1 MSKKPNQLT
10 DQKVSTSTLLPSVFQ
25 TTPNKKMLSS
35 TLDAMSSKGEIL
47 LFDQTFGL
55 RTAAEPETSFFL
67 KEADPVRE
75 ESQTNTAF
83 VVTDTAGNYTG
94 KSSYLDISNYF
105 NIQGLPLTN
114 PNQLD
119 KDLLTL
125 DLPINNMMLTDYQ
138 QYYWLPADIPDIE
151 LTFDQVVDIDSI
163 IGLPYATI
171 IDKSGRTLTLA
182 DGMRLIFFEADS
194 YSNLINSKY
203 KSDDVNIK
211 TFYVAGVGTAVELVD
226 ISAIDTRTPLSR
238 ITAVPWDNSTVSV
251 PSNIKGWGGAGSNKA
266 LGDPGYQPH
275 VDSWDTIAYTTND
288 PEYIVMERFSSDANP
303 WSIINKWYHIG
314 LIRSVARYL
323 DIDTSTLITSANQAQ
338 RPIIQYVR
346 DVELA
351 NWPKRPLLAEIQA
364 YFAGYMSDL
373 AYTNKTTLLD
383 NNGYKLSAGD
393 LVVFGSD
400 NKVYR
405 ATRTNGF
412 QPFTFT
418 PVSTAVDSDTV
429 MFVVQTNKIFQ
440 RLMYNASSGSWDYAQ
455 NKLTKNQAPVFEFYT
470 VDDEK
475 ISSAAFTNDKTRG
488 GIILDF
494 LPSTTYDTV
503 LERRVAVSNIDF
515 DLVQKTNPRV
525 VSSNQ
530 IRYRCDAD
538 IEFVLPDASTKPGPF
553 KYKIKDTLL
562 NLWNTRSGL
571 DITADVQTITYNT
584 LPDVNLTAPVWPV
597 IESTVDIHVFPDG
610 NEIKLYF
617 RLNGHG
623 YVKFSSCNS
632 QRLSESFLPLI
643 ADRRCNIVCHDLAYP
658 ITFYSYNSTG
668 NTISLDQLAAP
679 YCINNGISNGIIT
692 LDLTNDFI
700 EDATNIFNVDLTK
713 LAWTYNNSTRSAIV
727 RPEYKWRFL
736 FTVYYQDKTYPI
748 YHDYD
753 FTVSDII
760 NYDDTVNYKKSF
772 NGTDSL
778 SARAN
783 TGDKII
789 IESVTDNSEQLTAP
803 SSLTKNPLNEA
814 IGDLNYYS
822 LYQHATDSYS
832 GSAYIKE
839 IIDTSDIE
847 HEDQNE
853 IHLKL
858 TNGTIT
864 KHNNPLSRFAI
875 MATNFPFDFSD
886 ILIKQGRH
894 YDAFLTRLKS
904 ELQIV
909 IDTNEH
915 ENFTSIELLS
925 KALEQIYFNRADDR
939 GFWYHSNMIGWGTAL
954 GNSVQVTVIV
964 DSTTGL
970 INLGSQYKLTPIS
983 HTAGQELLL
992 HVVYNKKILQRNV
1005 DYKLISN
1012 INGYYTDIEFV
1023 DFYKS
1028 KSVYIRQWNATFNSR
1043 IPASLA
1049 KIGLAPVYQPEIL
1062 PDPTNIDGLHFIHRH
1077 DGTRYCLQGSVDSD
1091 LYPLDYV
1098 EQLLWE
1104 YEKAVWSSISYDVE
1118 TNDHS
1123 EYLQDKPGGF
1133 RDGLIDWNTARSVI
1147 NADIVG
1153 WLSENNIYILTHD
1166 YEEQDGFTYRYAMG
1180 SGDGSSSI
1188 TGSWRTIYRY
1198 FYDTDRPHTHPW
1210 EMLGYTL
1217 KPVWWDIHYSW
1228 TDANKRSLLEKN
1240 LRLGNRFEPP
1250 AVHHDAALARVV
1262 NVDDPEDFPVDS
1274 QGNLISPKDLP
1285 WLNSLLNTADEI
1297 QLVDWL
1303 PGELSPWDMAYL
1315 NTQRGLASEI
1325 KLTYLLSTTRYVA
1338 NNWLPGSTVKYPDL
1352 KLNKNTQSW
1361 ITNGIDHLYHRY
1373 NDTTFTAGIE
1383 SLYGEFCYL
1392 NNVDFVT
1399 EVVQKFNNISA
1410 KKEFLLQG
1418 FSNKN
1423 NVRIQSTSIANQSK
1437 NLFVPEENYAVR
1449 TIKHYPHKELFY
1461 SGLRI
1466 VWDGTAWIVF
1476 GFTNEQPYFNY
1487 HVPKE
1492 NSATTAITVNDV
1504 VMKEKT
1510 SYDFNKVY
1518 KLSYGTRFVNRQ
1530 QLYDFIIGYGLYLKR
1545 QGFVFEEPEA
1555 GDIRNWQLSAK
1566 QYIYWSNDTLAAGN
1580 YIDLN
1585 PAADA
1590 IVLFADNYG
1599 QLENLVGN
1607 NNSPGWCVDR
1617 EGKNL
1622 FSKDLLVERD
1632 STITITAKD
1641 NNRSIYGIKLMFA
1654 MYESVVHLDGTSVFN
1669 DVYFLSNQGTTKR
1682 SFKVGGK
1689 KSYAWDGKYFVYGY
1703 MFNGDTI
1710 IPNYDSYAEQGRN
1723 LLDIESSILDPDI
1736 INASRSQFG
1745 LNRNPELRQL
1755 FLTDDTETQFKNS
1768 ITFSKGTVNVFTS
1781 LEPLTHK
1788 NDNSRTVV
1796 HEEYMVRLGELGNT
1810 KNIEYYEFQLRANSV
1825 NDKDYQL
1832 IKFSGVSNNDQYV
1845 VDATDWV
1852 YTPYNKPLH
1861 FTLDIGS
1868 SSKLKISGPV
1878 MPNDTDYTVTTLK
1891 DIPYLYKEFEPL
1903 YTVKHYDETV
1913 SYKKDDQVRKDGQL
1927 YIAKDNV
1934 IAGSSVTDTDKFKAI
1949 KESYLPNIFVENYNT
1964 KNPNLGSTADSSF
1977 TPGTWQVMQTVDRN
1991 IAVVEVCTGLT
2002 DATLARITTNKDHY
2016 LSVGD
2021 YVLLV
2026 NANTANASVNGIWP
2040 VKSLEDPAAKNGT
2053 KQFYIDTRITETIKT
2068 GKMFT
2073 FKPVRFK
2080 DLNELN
2086 LATGVHADQF
2096 GYAWNPKFNPA
2107 VNQVNTSPVIVPPLT
2122 TSGFSSVHPLAI
2134 VDNNNTTAPA
2144 KGLTYD
2150 YGQYA
2155 VYSVSGQNKTP
2166 LKVESI
2172 AVGTNDIEHL
2182 VIYDHVSGKTLAKI
2196 EMFNPKHLIIPQIF
2210 LDEIDVIN
2218 RVDPAKY
2225 NRTTDK
2231 FKTVYTSL
2239 AWYKEWIGRRW
2250 WDTRT
2255 IQFADYES
2263 FENDLDKY
2271 NNWGKTVNNKL
2282 PDIYEWT
2289 KSPVAPS
2296 AWNKLAKKGGDAF
2309 GTPASGEVYIDT
2321 ADGKENYHW
2330 VEEQEQVNGNVY
2342 TVYYFWV
2349 KNKNVI
2355 AKESKL
2361 SRIYTCN
2368 VLSKI
2373 ILNPSAVGMAW
2384 WAPIGPG
2391 SIIVKGV
2398 KPYLNNTSTV
2408 VQIKKKTQGNE
2419 KSQQWMFISDGD
2431 QVKTIP
2437 EWMHIRLR
2445 NSLSTLSVN
2454 YNTYTVTQFEQK
2466 PVAPNKPIRYNI
2478 GDVVYMLDPPNQ
2490 GIRKK
2495 VYWQALKVIPG
2506 TEVAKPPGTDDN
2518 QWKQLS
2524 HIVELNDSKINA
2536 YSYHSVP
2543 DRQNLHP
2550 FNLLGNEIRPYQQS
2564 WFDDYS
2570 EARRVFIQQANLM
2583 LLNMDVINSIDGW
2596 NKNLKADLP
2605 FAESLI
2611 DMSEES
2617 GLWYRTDYSSIDY
2630 NATKKIAFTV
2640 AHQSNIFA
2648 LATVPGDYIKVID
2661 EVTGLATIYQTL
2673 SDNGYS
2679 VVYRQKGTIQ
2689 FSDDLWK
2696 RSGLWDGNPW
2706 DMVQWDY
2713 DLNANMSVVVDV
2725 IRNDLFVS
2733 AYQTNYNKLMC
2744 VMFRYI
2750 LNEQV
2755 NVNWLQKSSTVE
2767 PLNLISQSL
2776 DPLAE
2781 LERDNIT
2788 TLTAFYNNVKA
2799 YRDKLRDSDIV
2810 KSNQE
2815 PVNTE
2820 IRDSHDIA
2828 IKLYYDRHDVGSYDL
2843 PIIANTEFS
2852 KIGWDPTTFDPTSV
2866 SPDFVDS
2873 TFDSAK
2879 AEIAPV
2885 VLDETD
2891 VFTADAAVG
2900 DYIKFN
2906 NQENYSYTVYE
2917 KLDSGYKVV
2926 YISDYLNAIIL
2937 RGYDTVGWDSYGWDG
2952 DQVTPE
2958 SVVDPDS
2965 DAMLWDTFAWDID
2978 QTSNDSNLQKV
2989 YTGGADPVKTVTG
3002 STKSK
3007 YYRPLRTVN
3016 TPTGTKGEEL
3026 IDLSIPDS
3034 MSMDITSLDT
3044 NNVKVRYHY
3053 YKNSVEMFIA
3063 DRSLTEL
3070 LHDIDK
3076 NTMRI
3081 EFSNMT
3087 PILDANLDNIQ
3098 YVWVGSEKIGYTIK
3112 TDTYISGLIRSVDG
3126 TPLMDHAVT
3135 DPVYVINSTT
3145 LLVPQMPLQNLNIH
3159 GPFLNDMAN
3168 VKWDEVDWQASAW
3181 DGKAIKKLVDSVNPF
3196 AQAVKNY
3203 VSS

>member
-1 MSKKPNQLT
+1 MSKKPNQAIN
-10 DQKVSTSTLLPSVFQ
+10 QKVSTSTLLPSVFQ

-35 TLDAMSSKGEIL
+35 TLDAMSSKGQIL
-47 LFDQTFGL
+47 SFDQTFGL
-55 RTAAEPETSFFL
+55 RTAAEPENSFFL

-75 ESQTNTAF
+75 ESQTNTTF
-83 VVTDTAGNYTG
+83 VLEDATGNYTG
-94 KSSYLDISNYF
+94 KASYLDISNYF
-105 NIQGLPLTN
+105 NIQGLPLIN

-119 KDLLTL
+119 KDVLTL
-125 DLPINNMMLTDYQ
+125 DLPINNMMLTEYQ
-138 QYYWLPADIPDIE
+138 QYYWLATDLPEIE
-151 LTFDQVVDIDSI
+151 LMFNLPIDIDSI

-171 IDKSGRTLTLA
+171 VDQSAQPLVLA
-182 DGMRLIFFEADS
+182 DGMRLVFFEAPGHAGV
-194 YSNLINSKY
+194 LASKY
-203 KSDDVNIK
+203 RSDDINTK
-211 TFYVAGVGTAVELVD
+211 TFYVSGTGTAIELID
-226 ISAIDTRTPLSR
+226 ISQRDTRTPLSK
-238 ITAVPWDNSTVSV
+238 ITAVPWDNSTVPV
-251 PSNIKGWGGAGSNKA
+251 NTYLKGWGGSGSPDSGNTT
-266 LGDPGYQPH
+266 GH
-275 VDSWDTIAYTTND
+275 IDSWDTITYTNND
-288 PEYIVMERFSSDANP
+288 TEYIVMERFSNDNNP
-303 WSIINKWYHIG
+303 WSISNKWYHIG

-323 DIDTSTLITSANQAQ
+323 DLDISALITSANQAQ
-338 RPIIQYVR
+338 RPIIQYIR

-351 NWPKRPLLAEIQA
+351 NWSKNPLLKEIQA
-364 YFAGYMSDL
+364 YFAGRPGDVS
-373 AYTNKTTLLD
+373 YTNKTTLLD
-383 NNGYKLSAGD
+383 NNGYKLVTED
-393 LVVFGSD
+393 LVVFEFD

-405 ATRTNGF
+405 ATRSDDF

-418 PVSTAVDSDTV
+418 PVATATDGDNV

-440 RLMYNASSGSWDYAQ
+440 KLVYSALTGSWDYAQ
-455 NKLTKNQAPVFEFYT
+455 NKLTKNQAPIFQFYT
-470 VDDEK
+470 VNDMA
-475 ISSAAFTNDKTRG
+475 ISTVLGDKTRG

-494 LPSTTYDTV
+494 LSGNTYDSV
-503 LERRVAVSNIDF
+503 LERKVAVSNIDF
-515 DLVQKTNPRV
+515 DLVDKTNPRS

-538 IEFVLPDASTKPGPF
+538 LEFAKPDGTFTQPGPF

-571 DITADVQTITYNT
+571 DITADVQTITYDAASDVK
-584 LPDVNLTAPVWPV
+584 LSAAIWPDSQLITV
-597 IESTVDIHVFPDG
+597 IHIFPHGD
-610 NEIKLYF
+610 EIKLYF
-617 RLNGHG
+617 GGNN

-632 QRLSESFLPLI
+632 QRITESFLPLFAGHQCKI
-643 ADRRCNIVCHDLAYP
+643 ICHDLVHP

-668 NTISLDQLAAP
+668 PATTLDLLAEP
-679 YCINNGISNGIIT
+679 YCSNNGITNGTIG
-692 LDLTNDFI
+692 LDLREFIQNAPNDF
-700 EDATNIFNVDLTK
+700 AKDLTR

-736 FTVYYQDKTYPI
+736 FSAYYQDKTYPI
-748 YHDYD
+748 YYDYD
-753 FTVSDII
+753 FTLENIV
-760 NYDDTVNYKKSF
+760 NYDNTLNYKKNF
-772 NGTDSL
+772 VGTSSL

-783 TGDKII
+783 IGDKII
-789 IESVTDNSEQLTAP
+789 IESLLDNNEQLTAP
-803 SSLTKNPLNEA
+803 SSLTKNPLNET

-832 GSAYIKE
+832 GGTYIRE
-839 IIDTSDIE
+839 IIDASDIE
-847 HEDQNE
+847 NEDQNE

-858 TNGTIT
+858 TNGTIA
-864 KHNNPLSRFAI
+864 KHNNPLTRFAI

-894 YDAFLTRLKS
+894 YDAFLSRLTS

-909 IDTNEH
+909 IDTVEY
-915 ENFTSIELLS
+915 ENFTSVELLS
-925 KALEQIYFNRADDR
+925 KALEQIYFNREDDR
-939 GFWYHSNMIGWGTAL
+939 GFWYHSNMMGWGSAL
-954 GNSVQVTVIV
+954 GNSVQATVIIAQSGQV
-964 DSTTGL
+964 
-970 INLGSQYKLTPIS
+970 NLGSQYKLAPIG
-983 HTAGQELLL
+983 HTAGQETCL
-992 HVVYNKKILQRNV
+992 HIEYNKKILQRNV
-1005 DYKLISN
+1005 DYKLVSN
-1012 INGYYTDIEFV
+1012 ISGYYTDIEFI

-1028 KSVYIRQWNATFNSR
+1028 KSVYIRQWNSTFNSR

-1062 PDPTNIDGLHFIHRH
+1062 LDETGIDGLYFMHRH
-1077 DGTRYCLQGSVDSD
+1077 DGTRYCLQGGVDSN
-1091 LYPLDYV
+1091 LYPLNYV

-1104 YEKAVWSSISYDVE
+1104 YEKAVWSSISHNIE
-1118 TNDHS
+1118 FNDHS

-1133 RDGLIDWNTARSVI
+1133 RGGLIGWNSARTIVK
-1147 NADIVG
+1147 ADIVG
-1153 WLSENNIYILTHD
+1153 WLNENNIYILKHD
-1166 YEEQDGFTYRYAMG
+1166 YDENDGFTYRYQMG
-1180 SGDGSSSI
+1180 SGDGDNTI
-1188 TGSWRTIYRY
+1188 VGSWRTLYRY

-1217 KPVWWDIHYSW
+1217 KPAWWDNHYSW
-1228 TDANKRSLLEKN
+1228 TDTDKRKKLEKN
-1240 LRLGNRFEPP
+1240 LRLGNRYEPP
-1250 AVHHDAALARVV
+1250 ACHADPVFARSG
-1262 NVDDPEDFPVDS
+1262 NINDPEDFPVDA
-1274 QGNLISPKDLP
+1274 QGKLIAPNMLP
-1285 WLNSLLNTADEI
+1285 WLALSLVVIDQYQVN
-1297 QLVDWL
+1297 DWY
-1303 PGELSPWDMAYL
+1303 PGELSPWDLAFL

-1361 ITNGIDHLYHRY
+1361 ITSEIDYLYHRY
-1373 NDTTFTAGIE
+1373 DNTTFTSGIE
-1383 SLYGEFCYL
+1383 SLYSEFCYL
-1392 NNVDFVT
+1392 NNINFASQC
-1399 EVVQKFNNISA
+1399 VQKFNNVSA

-1449 TIKHYPHKELFY
+1449 TVKHYPHKELFY

-1466 VWDGTAWIVF
+1466 VWDGSAWIVF

-1487 HVPKE
+1487 FSPKE
-1492 NSATTAITVNDV
+1492 NSATTAVTVNDV
-1504 VMKEKT
+1504 VIKQKN
-1510 SYDFNKVY
+1510 SYNFTQVY
-1518 KLSYGTRFVNRQ
+1518 QLQYGTRFTNRQ
-1530 QLYDFIIGYGLYLKR
+1530 ELYDFIIGYGIYLTR
-1545 QGFVFEEPEA
+1545 QGFVFEEAEA

-1590 IVLFADNYG
+1590 IILFADNYG
-1599 QLENLVGN
+1599 QLENLLGN

-1617 EGKNL
+1617 HGKNL
-1622 FSKDLLVERD
+1622 FSKDLLVERN
-1632 STITITAKD
+1632 STITITTKD
-1641 NNRSIYGIKLMFA
+1641 SDRSIYGIKLMFA
-1654 MYESVVHLDGTSVFN
+1654 MYETVVHLDSTSVFN
-1669 DVYFLSNQGTTKR
+1669 DVYFLPNQGTTKR

-1703 MFNGDTI
+1703 MFSGDTI
-1710 IPNYDSYAEQGRN
+1710 IPNYNSYAEQGRN

-1796 HEEYMVRLGELGNT
+1796 NQEYMVKLGELGNT
-1810 KNIEYYEFQLRANSV
+1810 KNIEYYEFQLRANSI

-1832 IKFSGVSNNDQYV
+1832 IKFKGTNDADTHVIDSN
-1845 VDATDWV
+1845 DWV
-1852 YTPYNKPLH
+1852 YTPYNTPLY
-1861 FTLDIGS
+1861 FAKDTSNL
-1868 SSKLKISGPV
+1868 SSKLKISGPI
-1878 MPNDTDYTVTTLK
+1878 MPNDTDYTVSTLK

-1903 YTVKHYDETV
+1903 YTVKHYDATAT
-1913 SYKKDDQVRKDGQL
+1913 YKKDDQVRKDGQL
-1927 YIAKDNV
+1927 YIAQTTV
-1934 IAGSSVTDTDKFKAI
+1934 PVGASVTDTTKFKPI
-1949 KESYLPNIFVENYNT
+1949 KESYLPNIFVGNYNT
-1964 KNPNLGSTADSSF
+1964 TNPNLGKESKSAF
-1977 TPGTWQVMQTVDRN
+1977 TPGTWQIIQTVDRN
-1991 IAVVEVCTGLT
+1991 MAVTEVCTGLT
-2002 DATLARITTNKDHY
+2002 DASLARVTTNKDHK
-2016 LSVGD
+2016 LAVGD
-2021 YVLLV
+2021 YVLIV
-2026 NANTANASVNGIWP
+2026 NANTANSSVNGIWP
-2040 VKSLEDPAAKNGT
+2040 VLSLEDITLANGS
-2053 KQFYIDTRITETIKT
+2053 KQFYIDTRITDTIKT
-2068 GKMFT
+2068 GKLFT

-2080 DLNELN
+2080 NLNELH
-2086 LATGVHADQF
+2086 LATGPNADDY
-2096 GYAWNPKFNPA
+2096 GYAWHPKFNPA
-2107 VNQVNTSPVIVPPLT
+2107 VNQVNTSPVIVPPDT
-2122 TSGFSSVHPLAI
+2122 TSGFSSVLPLAV
-2134 VDNNNTTAPA
+2134 VDNNIDIEPKN
-2144 KGLTYD
+2144 GLTYD

-2155 VYSVSGQNKTP
+2155 VYSVNAQTTI
-2166 LKVESI
+2166 KVKEESFT
-2172 AVGTNDIEHL
+2172 VDPSDIEHL
-2182 VIYDHVSGKTLAKI
+2182 IIYNHTTGETLAKV
-2196 EMFNPKHLIIPQIF
+2196 EMFNPKRLIIPQIF
-2210 LDEIDVIN
+2210 LDEIDSIN

-2250 WDTRT
+2250 WDTKT
-2255 IQFADYES
+2255 MQFADYES

-2296 AWNKLAKKGGDAF
+2296 AWNKLSTKGGDAF
-2309 GTPASGEVYIDT
+2309 GTTASGEVYVDT
-2321 ADGKENYHW
+2321 SDGKENYHW

-2373 ILNPSAVGMAW
+2373 VLNPSALGMAW
-2384 WAPIGPG
+2384 WAPVGSN
-2391 SIIVKGV
+2391 SIIVKGI
-2398 KPYLNNTSTV
+2398 KSYLNNDSTI
-2408 VQIKKKTQGNE
+2408 VQIKKKKQGNE

-2437 EWMHIRLR
+2437 EWMHVRLR
-2445 NSLSTLSVN
+2445 NSLSTLSIS
-2454 YNTYTVTQFEQK
+2454 YNTYTVT
-2466 PVAPNKPIRYNI
+2466 PSTLHAVNSNKPIRYYI
-2478 GDVVYMLDPPNQ
+2478 GDVVWTYNE
-2490 GIRKK
+2490 RRVKE
-2495 VYWQALKVIPG
+2495 YWQALKVIPG
-2506 TEVAKPPGTDDN
+2506 YEVSIPSVTN
-2518 QWKQLS
+2518 ISWKKLG
-2524 HIVELNDSKINA
+2524 HVVELSDSEINV

-2596 NKNLKADLP
+2596 NKNLHASLP

-2617 GLWYRTDYSSIDY
+2617 GMWYRTDYRSSDY
-2630 NATKKIAFTV
+2630 DAAKKIAFTV

-2648 LATVPGDYIKVID
+2648 LNTVPGDYIKVID
-2661 EVTGLATIYQTL
+2661 EISGLITVYQTL
-2673 SDNGYS
+2673 ADNGYN
-2679 VVYRQKGTIQ
+2679 VVYRQQGTIQ

-2696 RSGLWDGNPW
+2696 RSGLWDGNAW
-2706 DMVQWDY
+2706 DTVQWDY
-2713 DLNANMSVVVDV
+2713 DLNANMSIVIDV

-2733 AYQTNYNKLMC
+2733 TYQINYNKLMC
-2744 VMFRYI
+2744 IMFRYV
-2750 LNEQV
+2750 LTEQV

-2788 TLTAFYNNVKA
+2788 TLTSFYSNVKA
-2799 YRDKLRDSDIV
+2799 FRDKLRDSDIV

-2815 PVNTE
+2815 PVNTQ

-2828 IKLYYDRHDVGSYDL
+2828 IKLYYDRHDVGTYDL

-2958 SVVDPDS
+2958 SVIDPDS
-2965 DAMLWDTFAWDID
+2965 DTMLWDTFAWDID
-2978 QTSNDSNLQKV
+2978 QTSNDPRLQKV

-3063 DRSLTEL
+3063 DSSLTEL
-3070 LHDIDK
+3070 LHNIDE

-3081 EFSNMT
+3081 EFSDMT
-3087 PILDANLDNIQ
+3087 PLLDANLDNIQ

-3126 TPLMDHAVT
+3126 TPLMDHAES
-3135 DPVYVINSTT
+3135 DLVYPINATT
-3145 LLVPQMPLQNLNIH
+3145 LLVPQMPLQNLHIK
-3159 GPFLNDMAN
+3159 GPFLNDMID
-3168 VKWDEVDWQASAW
+3168 VKWDEVDWQAGAW
-3181 DGKAIKKLVDSVNPF
+3181 DGRIIKKLEDSVNPF